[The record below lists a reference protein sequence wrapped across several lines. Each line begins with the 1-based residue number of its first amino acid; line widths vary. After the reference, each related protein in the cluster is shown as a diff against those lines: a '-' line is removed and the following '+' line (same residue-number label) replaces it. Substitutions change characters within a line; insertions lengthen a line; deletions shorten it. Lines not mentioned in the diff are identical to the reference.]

1 MAIVLMQ
8 QIMPI
13 AILTVEIAVILMQT
27 LTGAK
32 IVFAMKIW
40 IAMVHLIWL
49 EMASAMMKPIMQ
61 NAILMEVTVVGPVLI
76 WSNALN
82 VSVLLDPLQ
91 IIYVSELLGRTHIF
105 DKLFWN
111 NPNLCRK
118 KSTLTLKEDITSR
131 LKDISVLFSS
141 PSMSHI
147 WSLILFPPKL
157 NKHWP

>member
-13 AILTVEIAVILMQT
+13 AILMVEIAVILMQT

-91 IIYVSELLGRTHIF
+91 IIYVS
-105 DKLFWN
+105 
-111 NPNLCRK
+111 
-118 KSTLTLKEDITSR
+118 
-131 LKDISVLFSS
+131 
-141 PSMSHI
+141 
-147 WSLILFPPKL
+147 
-157 NKHWP
+157 